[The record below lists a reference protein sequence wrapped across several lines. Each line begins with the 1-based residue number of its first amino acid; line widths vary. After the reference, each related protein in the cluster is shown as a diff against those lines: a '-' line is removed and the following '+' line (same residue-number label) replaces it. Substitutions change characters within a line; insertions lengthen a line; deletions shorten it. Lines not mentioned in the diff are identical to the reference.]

1 MPGKLTFK
9 IVTPERVVFEQDVFQ
24 ATLPVEGGEVTV
36 LSDHVPYIG
45 ALQPGEIMLRE
56 HSAQSPE
63 IGIATSG
70 GFAEFHGN
78 TLTILADTAE
88 RADEIDLERAEAARE
103 RAEAIKKARA
113 SMDAEEYARVAAA
126 LEKELARIR
135 VARRH
140 RSVRTGLA
148 PRSDE

>member
-1 MPGKLTFK
+1 MAAKLTFK

-56 HSAQSPE
+56 HSTESPE

-88 RADEIDLERAEAARE
+88 RAEEIDLERAEAARE
-103 RAEAIKKARA
+103 RAEAIKKERA